1 MDNQEKNL
9 FDTVSII
16 GIGLIGSSIARGI
29 KKHNIANKVVG
40 YAKTLETRE
49 KAMDLGYMDQVFDSA
64 NDAIKDADLVILCV
78 PVGANRDIMIEISDN
93 LSEGTILTDVGS
105 VKAEVIKQL
114 KDIIPDKVSF
124 IPAHPIAGTE
134 FSGPES
140 GFAEL
145 FDHKWCVLTP
155 YEKSKKQDIKK
166 VKNFWERL
174 GMNVDEMSP
183 EYHDLVLAITSH
195 IPHLIAYNI
204 VGTATNLAEIT
215 RKEVTKYAAG
225 GFRDF
230 TRIASSD
237 PIMWRDIFL
246 NNQEAVLEML
256 DKFSDDLSSLREA
269 IKKKDGKELQKYFTK
284 TRDIRKRILQQEGK

>member
-1 MDNQEKNL
+1 MNNAEKNL
-9 FDTVSII
+9 FGTVAII

-29 KKHNIANKVVG
+29 KKYNIANKVVG
-40 YAKTLETRE
+40 YAKTLKTRK

-64 NDAIKDADLVILCV
+64 SDAIQNANLVILCV

-114 KDIIPDKVSF
+114 HDIVPDTVSF
-124 IPAHPIAGTE
+124 VPAHPIAGTE

-145 FDHKWCVLTP
+145 FDNKWCVLTP
-155 YEKSKKQDIKK
+155 YEKSRKQDIEK

-269 IKKKDGKELQKYFTK
+269 IKKKDGQELQKYFTK
-284 TRDIRKRILQQEGK
+284 TRDIRKKIPQQESK

>member
-1 MDNQEKNL
+1 MDNKEKNL

-114 KDIIPDKVSF
+114 NDIIPDRVSF

-134 FSGPES
+134 FSGPEA

-284 TRDIRKRILQQEGK
+284 TRDIRKKILQQEGK

>member
-1 MDNQEKNL
+1 MNNAEKKL
-9 FDTVSII
+9 FGTVAII

-29 KKHNIANKVVG
+29 KKYNIANKVVG
-40 YAKTLETRE
+40 YAKTLKTRK

-64 NDAIKDADLVILCV
+64 SDAIQNANLVILCV

-114 KDIIPDKVSF
+114 HDIVPDRVSF
-124 IPAHPIAGTE
+124 VPAHPIAGTE

-145 FDHKWCVLTP
+145 FDNKWCVLTP
-155 YEKSKKQDIKK
+155 YEKCRKQDVEK

-215 RKEVTKYAAG
+215 RREVTKYAAG

-230 TRIASSD
+230 TRITSSD

-269 IKKKDGKELQKYFTK
+269 IKKKDGQELQKYFTK
-284 TRDIRKRILQQEGK
+284 TRDIRKKILQQESK

>member
-1 MDNQEKNL
+1 MGNKEENL

-40 YAKTLETRE
+40 YAKTLKTRE

-155 YEKSKKQDIKK
+155 YEKSKKQDIEK

>member
-1 MDNQEKNL
+1 MNNAEKNL
-9 FDTVSII
+9 FGTVAII

-29 KKHNIANKVVG
+29 KKYNIANKVVG
-40 YAKTLETRE
+40 YAKTLKTRK

-64 NDAIKDADLVILCV
+64 SDAIQNANLVILCV

-114 KDIIPDKVSF
+114 HDIVPDTVSF

-145 FDHKWCVLTP
+145 FDNKWCVLTP
-155 YEKSKKQDIKK
+155 YEKSRKQDIEK

-269 IKKKDGKELQKYFTK
+269 IKKKDGQELQKYFTK
-284 TRDIRKRILQQEGK
+284 TRDIRKKILQQESK

>member
-1 MDNQEKNL
+1 MNNAEKKL
-9 FDTVSII
+9 FGTVAII

-29 KKHNIANKVVG
+29 KKYNIANKVVG
-40 YAKTLETRE
+40 YAKTLKTRK

-64 NDAIKDADLVILCV
+64 SDAIQNANLVILCV

-114 KDIIPDKVSF
+114 HDIVPDSVSF
-124 IPAHPIAGTE
+124 VPAHPIAGTE

-145 FDHKWCVLTP
+145 FDNKWCVLTP
-155 YEKSKKQDIKK
+155 YEKCRKQDVEK

-215 RKEVTKYAAG
+215 RREVTKYAAG

-237 PIMWRDIFL
+237 PIMWRDVFL

-269 IKKKDGKELQKYFTK
+269 IKKKDGQELQKYFTK
-284 TRDIRKRILQQEGK
+284 TRDIRKKILQQESK

>member
-166 VKNFWERL
+166 VKDFWERL

>member
-1 MDNQEKNL
+1 MNNAEKNL
-9 FDTVSII
+9 FGTVAII

-29 KKHNIANKVVG
+29 KKYNIANKVVG
-40 YAKTLETRE
+40 YAKTLKTRK

-64 NDAIKDADLVILCV
+64 SDAIQNANLVILCV

-114 KDIIPDKVSF
+114 HDIVPDTVSF
-124 IPAHPIAGTE
+124 VPAHPIAGTE

-145 FDHKWCVLTP
+145 FDNKWCVLTP
-155 YEKSKKQDIKK
+155 YEKSRKQDIEK

-230 TRIASSD
+230 TSIASSD
-237 PIMWRDIFL
+237 SIMWIDIFL

-269 IKKKDGKELQKYFTK
+269 IKKKDGQELQKYFTK
-284 TRDIRKRILQQEGK
+284 TRDIRKKILQQESK

>member
-1 MDNQEKNL
+1 MDNKEKNL
-9 FDTVSII
+9 FHTVSII

-40 YAKTLETRE
+40 YAKTLKTRE

-64 NDAIKDADLVILCV
+64 NDAIKDADLVVLCV
-78 PVGANRDIMIEISDN
+78 PVGANRDIMVEISDN

-269 IKKKDGKELQKYFTK
+269 IEKKDGKELQKYFTK
-284 TRDIRKRILQQEGK
+284 TRDIRKRILQQERK

>member
-1 MDNQEKNL
+1 MDNKEKNL
-9 FDTVSII
+9 FHTVSII

-40 YAKTLETRE
+40 YAKTLKTRE

-78 PVGANRDIMIEISDN
+78 PVGANRDIMVEISDN

-284 TRDIRKRILQQEGK
+284 TRDIRKKILQQEGK

>member
-1 MDNQEKNL
+1 MDNKEQNL

-114 KDIIPDKVSF
+114 NDIIPDRVSF

-134 FSGPES
+134 FSGPEA

-284 TRDIRKRILQQEGK
+284 TRDIRKKILQQEGK

>member
-1 MDNQEKNL
+1 MDNKEKNL
-9 FDTVSII
+9 FHTVSII

-40 YAKTLETRE
+40 YAKTLKTRE
-49 KAMDLGYMDQVFDSA
+49 KAMDLGYMDQVFNSA
-64 NDAIKDADLVILCV
+64 NDAIKDADLVVLCV

>member
-1 MDNQEKNL
+1 MGNREKNL

-40 YAKTLETRE
+40 YAKTLKTRE

-64 NDAIKDADLVILCV
+64 KDAIKDADLVILCV

-155 YEKSKKQDIKK
+155 YEKSKKQDVKK

>member
-1 MDNQEKNL
+1 MNNAEKKL
-9 FDTVSII
+9 FGTVAII

-29 KKHNIANKVVG
+29 KKYNIANKVVG
-40 YAKTLETRE
+40 YAKTLKTRK

-64 NDAIKDADLVILCV
+64 SDAIQNANLVILCV

-114 KDIIPDKVSF
+114 HDIVPDRVSF
-124 IPAHPIAGTE
+124 VPAHPIAGTE

-145 FDHKWCVLTP
+145 FDNKWCVLTP
-155 YEKSKKQDIKK
+155 YEKCRKQDVEK

-215 RKEVTKYAAG
+215 RREVTKYAAG

-246 NNQEAVLEML
+246 NNPEAVLEML

-269 IKKKDGKELQKYFTK
+269 IKKKDGQELQKYFTK
-284 TRDIRKRILQQEGK
+284 TRDIRKKILQQESK

>member
-1 MDNQEKNL
+1 MNNAEKNL
-9 FDTVSII
+9 FGTVAII

-29 KKHNIANKVVG
+29 KKYNIANKVVG
-40 YAKTLETRE
+40 YAKTLKTRK

-64 NDAIKDADLVILCV
+64 SDAIQNANLVILCV

-114 KDIIPDKVSF
+114 HDIVPDTVSF
-124 IPAHPIAGTE
+124 VPAHPIAGTE

-145 FDHKWCVLTP
+145 FDNKWCVLTP
-155 YEKSKKQDIKK
+155 YEKSRKQDIEK

-269 IKKKDGKELQKYFTK
+269 IKKKDGQELQKYFTK
-284 TRDIRKRILQQEGK
+284 TRDIRKKILQQESK

>member
-1 MDNQEKNL
+1 MDNKEKNL
-9 FDTVSII
+9 FHTVSII

-40 YAKTLETRE
+40 YAKTLKTRE

-78 PVGANRDIMIEISDN
+78 PVGANRDIMLEISDN

>member
-1 MDNQEKNL
+1 MDNKEKNL

-284 TRDIRKRILQQEGK
+284 TRDIRKKILQQEGK

>member
-1 MDNQEKNL
+1 MNNAEKKL
-9 FDTVSII
+9 FGTVAII

-29 KKHNIANKVVG
+29 KKYNIANKVVG
-40 YAKTLETRE
+40 YAKTLKTRK

-64 NDAIKDADLVILCV
+64 SDAIQNANLVILCV

-114 KDIIPDKVSF
+114 HDIVPDTVSF
-124 IPAHPIAGTE
+124 VPAHPIAGTE

-145 FDHKWCVLTP
+145 FDNKWCVLTP
-155 YEKSKKQDIKK
+155 YEKCRKQDVEK

-269 IKKKDGKELQKYFTK
+269 IKKKDGQELQKYFTK
-284 TRDIRKRILQQEGK
+284 TREIRKKILQQESK

>member
-1 MDNQEKNL
+1 MGNREKNL

-40 YAKTLETRE
+40 YAKTLKTRE

-155 YEKSKKQDIKK
+155 YEKSKKQDVKK

>member
-1 MDNQEKNL
+1 MDNKEKNL

-16 GIGLIGSSIARGI
+16 GIGLIGSSIAKGI

-166 VKNFWERL
+166 VKDFWERL

>member
-1 MDNQEKNL
+1 MNNAEKNL
-9 FDTVSII
+9 FGTVAII

-29 KKHNIANKVVG
+29 KKYNIANKVVG
-40 YAKTLETRE
+40 YAKTLKTRK

-64 NDAIKDADLVILCV
+64 SDAIQNANLVILCV

-114 KDIIPDKVSF
+114 HDIVPDRVSF
-124 IPAHPIAGTE
+124 VPAHPIAGTE

-145 FDHKWCVLTP
+145 FDNKWCVLTP
-155 YEKSKKQDIKK
+155 YEKSRKQDIEK

-204 VGTATNLAEIT
+204 VGTATNLSEIT

-269 IKKKDGKELQKYFTK
+269 IKKKDGQELQKYFTK
-284 TRDIRKRILQQEGK
+284 TRDIRKKILQQESK

>member
-1 MDNQEKNL
+1 MNNAEKKL
-9 FDTVSII
+9 FGTVAII

-29 KKHNIANKVVG
+29 KKYNIANKVVG
-40 YAKTLETRE
+40 YAKTLKTRK

-64 NDAIKDADLVILCV
+64 SDAIQNANLVILCV

-114 KDIIPDKVSF
+114 HDIVPDRVSF
-124 IPAHPIAGTE
+124 VPAHPIAGTE

-145 FDHKWCVLTP
+145 FDNKWCVLTP
-155 YEKSKKQDIKK
+155 YEKCRKQDVEK

-215 RKEVTKYAAG
+215 RREVTKYAAG

-284 TRDIRKRILQQEGK
+284 TRDIRKKILQQEGK

>member
-1 MDNQEKNL
+1 MNNAEKNL
-9 FDTVSII
+9 FGTVAII

-29 KKHNIANKVVG
+29 KKYNIANKVVG
-40 YAKTLETRE
+40 YAKTLKTRK

-64 NDAIKDADLVILCV
+64 SDAIQNANLVILCV
-78 PVGANRDIMIEISDN
+78 PVGANRDIMIEITDN

-114 KDIIPDKVSF
+114 HDIVPDTVSF
-124 IPAHPIAGTE
+124 VPAHPIAGTE

-145 FDHKWCVLTP
+145 FDNKWCVLTP
-155 YEKSKKQDIKK
+155 YEKSRKQDIEK

-269 IKKKDGKELQKYFTK
+269 IKKKDGQELQKYFTK
-284 TRDIRKRILQQEGK
+284 TRDIRKKILQQESK

>member
-1 MDNQEKNL
+1 MGNREKNL

-40 YAKTLETRE
+40 YAKTLKTRE

-155 YEKSKKQDIKK
+155 YEKSKKQDIEK

>member
-1 MDNQEKNL
+1 MGNKEKNL

-40 YAKTLETRE
+40 YAKTLKTRE
-49 KAMDLGYMDQVFDSA
+49 KAMALGYMDQVFDSA

-155 YEKSKKQDIKK
+155 YEKSKKQDIEK

>member
-1 MDNQEKNL
+1 MDNKEKNL

-40 YAKTLETRE
+40 YAKSLETRE

-114 KDIIPDKVSF
+114 NDIIPDRVSF

-134 FSGPES
+134 FSGPEA

-284 TRDIRKRILQQEGK
+284 TRDIRKKILQQEGK

>member
-1 MDNQEKNL
+1 MGNKEKNL

-40 YAKTLETRE
+40 YAKTLKTRE
-49 KAMDLGYMDQVFDSA
+49 KAVDLGYMDQVFDSA

-78 PVGANRDIMIEISDN
+78 PVGANRDIIIEISDN

-269 IKKKDGKELQKYFTK
+269 IKQKDGKELQKYFTK

>member
-1 MDNQEKNL
+1 MDNKEKNL
-9 FDTVSII
+9 FHTVSII

-40 YAKTLETRE
+40 YAKTLKTRE

-64 NDAIKDADLVILCV
+64 NDAIKYADLVILCV
-78 PVGANRDIMIEISDN
+78 PVGANRDIMVEISDN

-284 TRDIRKRILQQEGK
+284 TRDIRKKILQQEGK

>member
-1 MDNQEKNL
+1 MDNKEKNL

-40 YAKTLETRE
+40 YAKTLKTRE

>member
-1 MDNQEKNL
+1 MDNKEKNL

-114 KDIIPDKVSF
+114 NDIIPDRVSF

-134 FSGPES
+134 FSGPEA

>member
-1 MDNQEKNL
+1 MNNAEKNL
-9 FDTVSII
+9 FGTVAII

-29 KKHNIANKVVG
+29 KKYNIANKVVG
-40 YAKTLETRE
+40 YAKTLKTRK
-49 KAMDLGYMDQVFDSA
+49 KALDLGYMDQVFDSA
-64 NDAIKDADLVILCV
+64 SDAIQNANLVILCV

-114 KDIIPDKVSF
+114 HDIVPDTVSF
-124 IPAHPIAGTE
+124 VPAHPIAGTE

-145 FDHKWCVLTP
+145 FDNKWCVLTP
-155 YEKSKKQDIKK
+155 YEKSRKQDIEK

-269 IKKKDGKELQKYFTK
+269 IKKKDGQELQKYFTK
-284 TRDIRKRILQQEGK
+284 TRDIRKKILQQESK

>member
-1 MDNQEKNL
+1 MNNAEKNL
-9 FDTVSII
+9 FGTVAII

-29 KKHNIANKVVG
+29 KKYNIANKVVG
-40 YAKTLETRE
+40 YAKTLKTRK

-64 NDAIKDADLVILCV
+64 SDAIQNANLVILCV

-114 KDIIPDKVSF
+114 HDIVPDTVSF
-124 IPAHPIAGTE
+124 VPAHPIAGTE

-145 FDHKWCVLTP
+145 FDNKWCVLTP
-155 YEKSKKQDIKK
+155 YEKSRKQDIEK

-246 NNQEAVLEML
+246 NNKEAVLEML

-269 IKKKDGKELQKYFTK
+269 IKKKDGQELQKYFTK
-284 TRDIRKRILQQEGK
+284 TRDIRKKILQQESK

>member
-1 MDNQEKNL
+1 MDNKEKNL
-9 FDTVSII
+9 FHTVSII

-40 YAKTLETRE
+40 YAKTLKTRE

-64 NDAIKDADLVILCV
+64 NDAIKNADLVVLCV
-78 PVGANRDIMIEISDN
+78 PVGANRDIIIEISDN
-93 LSEGTILTDVGS
+93 LSEGAILTDVGS

-225 GFRDF
+225 GFTDF

>member
-1 MDNQEKNL
+1 MDNKEKNL
-9 FDTVSII
+9 FHTVSII

-40 YAKTLETRE
+40 FAKTLKTRE

-78 PVGANRDIMIEISDN
+78 PVGANRDIMVEISDN

-284 TRDIRKRILQQEGK
+284 TRDIRKKILQQEGK